1 MYTSILLSVA
11 LQDWERYSAHALA
24 AREAAATLAKGAAI
38 PLHVLSVYANEAGPV
53 PAGLDSE
60 MAARH
65 RADMLQRTDA
75 LMEQRMRDFLAP
87 LRDAG
92 LEVNPILRVGNPRA
106 VIVETARSVLAD
118 LLIIGSHSKRGLLD
132 IALGG
137 TARQITHAAPCTILM
152 VSPKI

>member
-38 PLHVLSVYANEAGPV
+38 PLHVLSVYENETIPV

-65 RADMLQRTDA
+65 RATMQQRTDD
-75 LMEQRMRDFLAP
+75 LMEQRMREFIGPIREAGIEVKP
-87 LRDAG
+87 L
-92 LEVNPILRVGNPRA
+92 LRVGNPRA
-106 VIVETARSVLAD
+106 VIVETARSVIAD
-118 LLIIGSHSKRGLLD
+118 ILVIGSHSKRGILD

-137 TARQITHAAPCTILM
+137 TARQITHAAPCTVLM
-152 VSPKI
+152 VSPKG